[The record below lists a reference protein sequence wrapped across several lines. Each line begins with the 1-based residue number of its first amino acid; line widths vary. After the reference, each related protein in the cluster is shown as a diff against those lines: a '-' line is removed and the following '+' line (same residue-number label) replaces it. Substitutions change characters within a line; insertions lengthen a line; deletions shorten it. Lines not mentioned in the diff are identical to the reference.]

1 MNAAGYILTA
11 QMITSY
17 IDYIVRHNLEDFSQV
32 GFIGTPYKYL
42 TETNKK
48 EDKEVNN

>member
-1 MNAAGYILTA
+1 MNAAGYILSA

-17 IDYIVRHNLEDFSQV
+17 IDYTVRHNFEDFSQV

-42 TETNKK
+42 
-48 EDKEVNN
+48 